1 MSAISRLVRPL
12 VSAKTYRA
20 LAFYLAELV
29 LGIVG
34 FVLLLAAWP
43 VTVVFA
49 ITPLVIPI
57 LVGLRLAVGLL
68 AKAEGGLARE
78 LLRVQ
83 VDPPISSGGRGFWDR
98 GLQILRDVTFWKQQ
112 AHLLIAWPIALV
124 PIAVVGFGIQLV
136 SILIWYPWADSS
148 DAFGLFDIDTFAEA
162 LPVAAVGLAVL
173 VVAAHLLGPYAA
185 LSRRIAA
192 YLLSGEQ
199 PRRSPA
205 EVSARRLRA
214 LTVAALGAALVVG
227 TLFLIWFASSGD
239 YFWPVWPLLAISLV
253 IGVPGWVIL
262 VLEQPEIRRLTLG
275 SRALA
280 IQVGISVLIFG
291 FLVAVWA
298 ITTGGYF
305 WPIWPGLA
313 LALLA
318 GAHAV
323 VVYAPRSHRMERLE
337 RSHAAAVDVQESDLR
352 RIERD
357 LHDGAQARLVALG
370 MSIGMAEEKLDTDP
384 EAARALLAEARTDA
398 RNALEELRDL
408 ARGIHPPILTD
419 RGIEAAVTA
428 LSGHSPVPVSL
439 AVDVAERPAPP
450 VETAA
455 YFVVAEAL
463 ANAIKHA
470 DATRIDIRIRRTNG
484 MLLAEVEDDGHGG
497 ANPAGN
503 GLAGL
508 ERRVRALQGTL
519 TVESPAG
526 GPTTVRVELPCA

>member
-1 MSAISRLVRPL
+1 MSRLLRPL
-12 VSAKTYRA
+12 VSATTYRA
-20 LAFYLAELV
+20 LVFYIAELL
-29 LGIVG
+29 LGITG

-78 LLRVQ
+78 MLGAQ
-83 VDPPISSGGRGFWDR
+83 VDPPISSGGRGFWNR
-98 GLQILRDVTFWKQQ
+98 GLQVLRDVTFWKQQ
-112 AHLLIAWPIALV
+112 AHLLVAWPMALLPV
-124 PIAVVGFGIQLV
+124 AVVGWGIQLV
-136 SILIWYPWADSS
+136 SIPIWYRWGDSS
-148 DAFGLFDIDTFAEA
+148 DVFGLFDIDTLPEA
-162 LPVAAVGLAVL
+162 LPIAAVGLIVL
-173 VVAAHLLGPYAA
+173 VAAAHLLGPYAR

-192 YLLSGEQ
+192 YLLSREPG
-199 PRRSPA
+199 PRRSPE
-205 EVSARRLRA
+205 EVSARRLRV
-214 LTVAALGAALVVG
+214 LTVAALAAALVVG

-253 IGVPGWVIL
+253 VGVPGWVIL
-262 VLEQPEIRRLTLG
+262 VLEQPEISRFTLG
-275 SRALA
+275 SKALA
-280 IQVGISVLIFG
+280 IQIGISVLIFG

-305 WPIWPGLA
+305 WPIWPALG

-318 GAHAV
+318 GVHAL
-323 VVYAPRSHRMERLE
+323 VVYGRRSHRIERLE
-337 RSHAAAVDVQESDLR
+337 ESRSAAVDVQESELR

-370 MSIGMAEEKLDTDP
+370 MSIGMAEEKLDSDP
-384 EAARALLAEARTDA
+384 EAARALLAEARSDA

-419 RGIEAAVTA
+419 RGLEAAVTA
-428 LSGHSPVPVSL
+428 LSGKSPVPVSL
-439 AVDVAERPAPP
+439 AVDVAERPPPP

-470 DATRIDIRIRRTNG
+470 DARRVDIRIRRTDG
-484 MLLAEVEDDGHGG
+484 MLVAEVEDDGRGG

-508 ERRVRALQGTL
+508 EQRVRALDGRL
-519 TVESPAG
+519 GVESPEG
-526 GPTTVRVELPCA
+526 GPTTVRVELPCV

>member
-1 MSAISRLVRPL
+1 MSRLLRPL
-12 VSAKTYRA
+12 VSATTYRA
-20 LAFYLAELV
+20 LAFYIAELL
-29 LGIVG
+29 LGVIG
-34 FVLLLAAWP
+34 FVLLLTVWP

-68 AKAEGGLARE
+68 ARAEGALARE
-78 LLRVQ
+78 LLGVR
-83 VDPPISSGGRGFWDR
+83 VDPPISSGGGGFWDR
-98 GLQILRDVTFWKQQ
+98 GLQVLRDQTFWKQQ
-112 AHLLIAWPIALV
+112 AHLLVAWPMALL
-124 PIAVVGFGIQLV
+124 PIAVVGWGIQLA
-136 SILIWYPWADSS
+136 SIPIWYRWADSS
-148 DAFGLFDIDTFAEA
+148 DVFGLFDIDTLAES
-162 LPVAAVGLAVL
+162 LPIAAVGLAIL
-173 VVAAHLLGPYAA
+173 LAAAHLLGPYAA
-185 LSRRIAA
+185 LSRRIAG
-192 YLLSGEQ
+192 YFLTGEPG
-199 PRRSPA
+199 PRRSP
-205 EVSARRLRA
+205 EEISARRMRG
-214 LTVAALGAALVVG
+214 LTIAALGATLVVG

-239 YFWPVWPLLAISLV
+239 YFWPVWPLLAMSLV
-253 IGVPGWVIL
+253 VGVPGWVIL
-262 VLEQPEIRRLTLG
+262 VLEQPEISRLTLG

-305 WPIWPGLA
+305 WPIWPALG

-323 VVYAPRSHRMERLE
+323 VVYARRTHRIEHLE
-337 RSHAAAVDVQESDLR
+337 RSRAAAVDVQESDLR

-370 MSIGMAEEKLDTDP
+370 MSIGMAEEKLATDP

-419 RGIEAAVTA
+419 RGLEAAVTA
-428 LSGHSPVPVSL
+428 LSGRSPVPVSL
-439 AVDVAERPAPP
+439 SVAVPDRPPPP

-470 DATRIDIRIRRTNG
+470 DARRIDIRIRRENG
-484 MLLAEVEDDGHGG
+484 RLVAEVEDDGHGG
-497 ANPAGN
+497 ANAAGN

-508 ERRVRALQGTL
+508 EQRVRALQGTL
-519 TVESPAG
+519 SVESPAG